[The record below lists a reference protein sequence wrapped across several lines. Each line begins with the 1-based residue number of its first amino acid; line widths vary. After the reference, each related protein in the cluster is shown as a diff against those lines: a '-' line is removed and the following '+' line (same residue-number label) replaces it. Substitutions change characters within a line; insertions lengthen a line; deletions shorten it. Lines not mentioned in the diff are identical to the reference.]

1 MHAQRCANPWRATY
15 TALAA
20 ALPPQTFMPDNARHR
35 AVATSAWAGASIV
48 TGTMATLLAAN
59 HPLWPDVLPW
69 VVAAAMLAAYRCPR
83 AWLFALPACLPGLNL
98 APWTG
103 WIGVEELDMLVLAAV
118 AAGYARLARDAPSRP
133 PRLSQQGRAAV
144 MAIALLTAAGLW
156 RGVADAGGWQLGW
169 FQDYAEPLNSLRVAK
184 SAVHALLLLPLLR
197 QAWCVDREAAFRRFA
212 LGMAAGAALLTLAV
226 LWERAAFPG
235 LLNIESHYR
244 SVGLFWEMHIG
255 GAAIDAY
262 VVLCT
267 PFVVWALW
275 AARSKG
281 VWLAAAVFALL
292 WAYTALTTFSRGAYL
307 GVAAGLLVL
316 GLLMPV
322 TSGQRWWPAARGLA
336 YVLGSALLLALVLE
350 GWGYGASALALV
362 ALGIAFWLRWRS
374 RGARR
379 QRTLAAGLL
388 VLVLVFE
395 AVVMV
400 GPDSFM
406 SSRVAKS
413 ALDYESR
420 TAHWARGIGLLQTP
434 GDWLFGF
441 GLGRLPAHY
450 DRYAPGGEFSGHA
463 EWRSDG
469 HGGGHARISGP
480 RSRAVLGGRY
490 GLTQRVPLVNGYR
503 MSLDVRAERP
513 AVLLVRVC
521 ESHLLYDRACQGAFL
536 RLTAEDQWQ
545 SRKLVLGG
553 QSLAVGRWFAPR
565 QGVLTLSVLDA
576 GSSVDIDN
584 MTLESPGGRP
594 ALDNGEFAT
603 GLARWYPAAQSYFL
617 PWHIDNLYLELLIER
632 GLVGA
637 IVLLGWVAV
646 SGRRLLQ
653 STDLGGGAGA
663 PFIAASLCGVLGLGL
678 LSSVLDAPRIALLIG
693 LLLVMSTLRV
703 K

>member
-1 MHAQRCANPWRATY
+1 
-15 TALAA
+15 
-20 ALPPQTFMPDNARHR
+20 MPDNTRHR
-35 AVATSAWAGASIV
+35 AAASTAWAGASI
-48 TGTMATLLAAN
+48 LAAAAAIGLAVY
-59 HPLWPDVLPW
+59 HPLWPIAVPLGIVGW
-69 VVAAAMLAAYRCPR
+69 MLVAYRCPR
-83 AWLFALPACLPGLNL
+83 AWLFALPACLPALNL

-103 WIGVEELDMLVLAAV
+103 WIGVEELDLLVLAAV
-118 AAGYARLARDAPSRP
+118 AAGYARLAHHAESRP
-133 PRLSQQGRAAV
+133 PRMSHQGHAALL
-144 MAIALLTAAGLW
+144 AIALLTAAGVW
-156 RGVADAGGWQLGW
+156 RGVSDAGGWHLAW
-169 FQDYAEPLNSLRVAK
+169 FQGYADPLNSLRVAK
-184 SAVHALLLLPLLR
+184 SGLHALLLLPLLR
-197 QAWCVDREAAFRRFA
+197 QAWCADPEAAFRPFA
-212 LGMAAGAALLTLAV
+212 LGMVAGATVLTLAV
-226 LWERAAFPG
+226 LWERAALPG
-235 LLNIESHYR
+235 LLSLESPYR
-244 SVGLFWEMHIG
+244 TVGLFWEMHVG

-281 VWLAAAVFALL
+281 VWLAAAFFALL
-292 WAYTALTTFSRGAYL
+292 WTYVVLTTFSRGAYL
-307 GVAAGLLVL
+307 GVGAGLLVL

-322 TSGQRWWPAARGLA
+322 TRGKRWWPAARGLA
-336 YVLGSALLLALVLE
+336 YVLGAALLLALVLE
-350 GWGYGASALALV
+350 GWGHGAAGLALV
-362 ALGIAFWLRWRS
+362 ALCTAFWLRWRS
-374 RGARR
+374 RVARR
-379 QRTLAAGLL
+379 HRSLAVGLL

-395 AVVMV
+395 AVIMV

-406 SSRVAKS
+406 SSRLAKS

-469 HGGGHARISGP
+469 HGGEYARISGP

-536 RLTAEDQWQ
+536 RLTAEEQWQ
-545 SRKLVLGG
+545 SRKVVLGG

-584 MTLESPGGRP
+584 ITLELPGVRQ

-646 SGRRLLQ
+646 AGRRLLQ